1 MGGKIMQAPLLSA
14 AERASNLISV
24 LSVCTHSEE
33 GETERRGE
41 EGADIADTQVAF
53 CFKATCQLPTAKR

>member
-1 MGGKIMQAPLLSA
+1 MQAPLLS

-33 GETERRGE
+33 EETERRGE
-41 EGADIADTQVAF
+41 EGADTQVAF